1 MLKLQET
8 IFNFPEINLFFD
20 FSKSAF
26 NLSFIKDN
34 ALIIENS
41 LREMAALESG
51 AIANPSE
58 QRMVGHYWLRDG
70 SLAPIPEIR
79 SEIASL
85 YEDIAQFAQSVIS
98 GKIKSPAGTKFK
110 KILLIGIGGS
120 ALGPQ
125 FMARAFE
132 GKAPLEIFFFDN
144 TDPAGFELT
153 LKKIGDLKDLLFL
166 RHHK

>member
-1 MLKLQET
+1 MKLYKLIMLKLQET

-110 KILLIGIGGS
+110 KILLIGIG
-120 ALGPQ
+120 ALHWVLSLWQ
-125 FMARAFE
+125 
-132 GKAPLEIFFFDN
+132 
-144 TDPAGFELT
+144 ELLRGRRL
-153 LKKIGDLKDLLFL
+153 LKSSSLTIQIQQALNLL
-166 RHHK
+166 